1 MRRSTKAGK
10 MTKRTG
16 ETTKRTGEMPRR
28 TGETMRRRK
37 GETRETNRSIK
48 QSRAQW
54 QGITTNGA
62 SAPFF
67 KIMFSYTR
75 YIPKEG

>member
-1 MRRSTKAGK
+1 MRRSTKAGE

-16 ETTKRTGEMPRR
+16 ETTKKTGQTTKRTGK
-28 TGETMRRRK
+28 TTRRK
-37 GETRETNRSIK
+37 GKMRETNRSIE
-48 QSRAQW
+48 QSGAQW

-62 SAPFF
+62 EAPFF